1 MENEYRFNFKIECM
15 EGHGKSI
22 CAKFQELFKQNNY
35 RTISVED
42 YAFKTEPGKVVTV
55 GALRGNFIQLLKT
68 LDLVY
73 GANVKSR
80 SLYSLRHIYATFSLK
95 SGRKFISS
103 HYRWV
108 LVWLCWRSS
117 TTKCRLE
124 LTQLSMRA
132 LRREIS

>member
-80 SLYSLRHIYATFSLK
+80 SLYSLRHMYATFALK
-95 SGRKFISS
+95 AGRDIQKLTLQMGTSVAMLEKFHNKVSPRINAAE
-103 HYRWV
+103 HACVKKRD
-108 LVWLCWRSS
+108 
-117 TTKCRLE
+117 
-124 LTQLSMRA
+124 
-132 LRREIS
+132 